1 MSNIREW
8 KTENHESKCFLV
20 VQIQNWII
28 KIKKI

>member
-28 KIKKI
+28 KIEKI